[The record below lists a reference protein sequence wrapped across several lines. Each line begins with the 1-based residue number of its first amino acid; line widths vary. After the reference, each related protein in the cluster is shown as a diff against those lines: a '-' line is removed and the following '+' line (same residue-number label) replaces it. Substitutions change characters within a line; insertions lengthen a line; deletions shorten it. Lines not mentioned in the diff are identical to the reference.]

1 MRVSVQLEHITSL
14 SVDELLRVV
23 HAVDSE
29 IERCKVV
36 AKSTT
41 SALLYRRINGKITK
55 LQRAKALFL
64 SELTNRQRHVC

>member
-14 SVDELLRVV
+14 PVEELLRVV
-23 HAVDSE
+23 HVVDNE

-36 AKSTT
+36 AKSTA

-55 LQRAKALFL
+55 LQHAKALFL
-64 SELTNRQRHVC
+64 SEITNRQQSVC